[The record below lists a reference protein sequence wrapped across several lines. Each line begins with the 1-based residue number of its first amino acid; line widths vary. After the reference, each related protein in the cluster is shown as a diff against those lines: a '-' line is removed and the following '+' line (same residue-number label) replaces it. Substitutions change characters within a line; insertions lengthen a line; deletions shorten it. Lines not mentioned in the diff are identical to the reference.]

1 MRQATGMSVADV
13 LKAATASGAE
23 VLGMKGKLGVVKK
36 GAVADLLI
44 LDADPLEDISVLKGV
59 RTVIMGGV
67 KQL

>member
-1 MRQATGMSVADV
+1 MSVADV

-36 GAVADLLI
+36 GAIADLLI
-44 LDADPLEDISVLKGV
+44 LDADPLDDISALKDV